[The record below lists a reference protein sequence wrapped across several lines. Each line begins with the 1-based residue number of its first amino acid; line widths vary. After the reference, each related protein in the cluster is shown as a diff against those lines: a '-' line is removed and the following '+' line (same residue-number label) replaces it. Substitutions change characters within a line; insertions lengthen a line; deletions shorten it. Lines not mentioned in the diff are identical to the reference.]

1 MTKGKTRKTSR
12 TKRTTG
18 TRQKAKTARK
28 AGTSP
33 LLKYEIIGICCILA
47 GVFATAGFIGV
58 DTGRIGHSVDDIL
71 SYIFGLGRI
80 VVSLSLIVLGLK
92 YIVIR
97 KACPVSKSWAVGTWI
112 YILLLGLV
120 HLLVIPE
127 GTEFLPH
134 SLSVGGGIVGAVMAS
149 VLRRFLGFFGA
160 VMAITGACIVT
171 FLVWKNWSI
180 SKPVAVVADKAGQE
194 AAKVSGKAVEG
205 LQDASQSLKQWHE
218 RRRIFDLQ
226 AVVGDDPLGRPAC
239 GNPDDLHG
247 VGDAPEPF
255 QPVGCRP
262 TEGAGRLL
270 ERTAEAGRPAC
281 GNSVD
286 TGQPACG
293 NPDDYPADME
303 RPAATIADARDL
315 GNGVEE
321 VRFDASPIEGDVPY
335 DWASDDSYEEAPETS
350 EETPEDARP
359 YSQIHETVVG
369 DTVPTAH
376 DVQPGPAAPAASL
389 AGETDVLGHDM
400 DDPKPIEVEKSSVAV
415 ETSEEGSSAVPKAA
429 GEKTYRLPPVSMLK
443 PGPQHIVGL
452 SDEVR
457 ENARILQETLQSFNI
472 DAKILNASQG
482 PSITR
487 YELEPAA
494 GVKVSKIVHLADDI
508 ALKLAAT
515 DIRIEAPI
523 PGKAAVGIEVPNKKL
538 TGVNLRDVIDT
549 DTFRKAAGGVPV
561 CLGKDIAGNPI
572 VADLTKMPHL
582 LVAGSTGSGKSVCIN
597 TFIASILFKQRPE
610 DVKLILIDPK
620 VVELSNY
627 NGIPHLLTPVVTDP
641 KKAAS
646 VLRWAVREMDD
657 RYKRFAVTHTRDIS
671 RYNELHPED
680 TMPFIVIIIDELAD
694 LMMMAS
700 DDVEKSIIR
709 LGQKA
714 RACGMHLVLATQRP
728 SVDVL
733 TGLIKANVPSRIA
746 FAVSSQVDSRTIL
759 DMAGAEKLIGKG
771 DMLFYPLGAS
781 KPLRVQGAF
790 ISDSEIDEMVEFI
803 KAQGGPHYDE
813 AVQKAQSENPEDS
826 VDFFEDDLM
835 RQAIDMVLET
845 GQASTSMLQRRFRV
859 GYTRAARMIDMMEA
873 MHIVGPNNGSKPREI
888 LMTAD
893 EVQQKYLS

>member
-226 AVVGDDPLGRPAC
+226 AEEAKASSAIVGD
-239 GNPDDLHG
+239 
-247 VGDAPEPF
+247 VPEPF

-262 TEGAGRLL
+262 TEGARPLL
-270 ERTAEAGRPAC
+270 ERTAEAGR
-281 GNSVD
+281 
-286 TGQPACG
+286 PACG

-303 RPAATIADARDL
+303 RPASTIADARDL

-321 VRFDASPIEGDVPY
+321 VRFDASPIEEDVPY
-335 DWASDDSYEEAPETS
+335 DWASDDSYEEVPETP
-350 EETPEDARP
+350 EEMPEDARP

-369 DTVPTAH
+369 DTVPTVH

-400 DDPKPIEVEKSSVAV
+400 DDLKPIEVEKSSVAV

-803 KAQGGPHYDE
+803 KAQGGPNYDE

>member
-71 SYIFGLGRI
+71 AYIFGLGRI

-226 AVVGDDPLGRPAC
+226 AEEAKASSAIVGDDPEL
-239 GNPDDLHG
+239 
-247 VGDAPEPF
+247 F

-286 TGQPACG
+286 TGRPACG

-303 RPAATIADARDL
+303 RSVSTIADARDL

-321 VRFDASPIEGDVPY
+321 VRFDASPIEEDVPY
-335 DWASDDSYEEAPETS
+335 DWASDDSYEEVPETL
-350 EETPEDARP
+350 EEMPEDARP

-400 DDPKPIEVEKSSVAV
+400 DDLKPIEVERSSVAV

-657 RYKRFAVTHTRDIS
+657 RYKRFAITHTRDIS

-803 KAQGGPHYDE
+803 KAQGGPNYDE

>member
-134 SLSVGGGIVGAVMAS
+134 SLSVGGGIVGAVMAL

-239 GNPDDLHG
+239 GN
-247 VGDAPEPF
+247 
-255 QPVGCRP
+255 
-262 TEGAGRLL
+262 
-270 ERTAEAGRPAC
+270 
-281 GNSVD
+281 SVD
-286 TGQPACG
+286 TGRPACG

-303 RPAATIADARDL
+303 RPASTIADARDL

-321 VRFDASPIEGDVPY
+321 VRFDASPIEEDVPY
-335 DWASDDSYEEAPETS
+335 DWASDDSYEEVPETP
-350 EETPEDARP
+350 EEMPEDARP

-400 DDPKPIEVEKSSVAV
+400 GDLKPIEVEKSSVAV
-415 ETSEEGSSAVPKAA
+415 EISEEGSSAVPKAA

-443 PGPQHIVGL
+443 PGPQHTIGL

-657 RYKRFAVTHTRDIS
+657 RYKRFAITHTRDIS

-803 KAQGGPHYDE
+803 KAQGGPNYDE

>member
-239 GNPDDLHG
+239 GN
-247 VGDAPEPF
+247 
-255 QPVGCRP
+255 
-262 TEGAGRLL
+262 
-270 ERTAEAGRPAC
+270 
-281 GNSVD
+281 SVD
-286 TGQPACG
+286 TGRPACG

-303 RPAATIADARDL
+303 QPASTIADARDL

-321 VRFDASPIEGDVPY
+321 VRFDASPIEEDVPY
-335 DWASDDSYEEAPETS
+335 DWASDDSYEEVPEM
-350 EETPEDARP
+350 PEDAQP

-376 DVQPGPAAPAASL
+376 DVQPGPAAPSASL

-400 DDPKPIEVEKSSVAV
+400 DDLKPIEVEKSSVAV

-657 RYKRFAVTHTRDIS
+657 RYKRFAITHTRDIS

-803 KAQGGPHYDE
+803 KAQGGPNYDE

>member
-33 LLKYEIIGICCILA
+33 LLKYEIVGICCILA

-149 VLRRFLGFFGA
+149 ILRRFLGFFGA

-239 GNPDDLHG
+239 GN
-247 VGDAPEPF
+247 
-255 QPVGCRP
+255 
-262 TEGAGRLL
+262 
-270 ERTAEAGRPAC
+270 
-281 GNSVD
+281 SVD
-286 TGQPACG
+286 TGRPACG

-303 RPAATIADARDL
+303 RPASTIADARDL

-321 VRFDASPIEGDVPY
+321 VRFDASPIEEDVPY
-335 DWASDDSYEEAPETS
+335 DWASDDSYEEVPETP
-350 EETPEDARP
+350 EEMPEDARP

-376 DVQPGPAAPAASL
+376 DVQPGPAASL

-400 DDPKPIEVEKSSVAV
+400 DDLKPIEVEKSSVAV

-657 RYKRFAVTHTRDIS
+657 RYKRFAITHTRDIS

-803 KAQGGPHYDE
+803 KAQGGPNYDE

>member
-71 SYIFGLGRI
+71 AYIFGLGRI

-239 GNPDDLHG
+239 GN
-247 VGDAPEPF
+247 
-255 QPVGCRP
+255 
-262 TEGAGRLL
+262 
-270 ERTAEAGRPAC
+270 
-281 GNSVD
+281 SVD
-286 TGQPACG
+286 TGRPACG

-303 RPAATIADARDL
+303 RPVSTIADARDL

-321 VRFDASPIEGDVPY
+321 VRFDASPIEEDVPY
-335 DWASDDSYEEAPETS
+335 DWASDDSYEEVPETP
-350 EETPEDARP
+350 EEMPEDARP

-376 DVQPGPAAPAASL
+376 DVQPGPAASL

-400 DDPKPIEVEKSSVAV
+400 DDLKPIEVEKSSVAV

-657 RYKRFAVTHTRDIS
+657 RYKRFAITHTRDIS

-803 KAQGGPHYDE
+803 KAQGGPNYDE

>member
-239 GNPDDLHG
+239 GNPDD
-247 VGDAPEPF
+247 
-255 QPVGCRP
+255 
-262 TEGAGRLL
+262 
-270 ERTAEAGRPAC
+270 
-281 GNSVD
+281 
-286 TGQPACG
+286 
-293 NPDDYPADME
+293 YPADME
-303 RPAATIADARDL
+303 RPASTIADARDL

-321 VRFDASPIEGDVPY
+321 VRFDASPIEEDVPY
-335 DWASDDSYEEAPETS
+335 DWASDDSYEEVPETP
-350 EETPEDARP
+350 EEMPEDARP

-376 DVQPGPAAPAASL
+376 DVQPGPAASL

-400 DDPKPIEVEKSSVAV
+400 DDLKPIEVEKSSVAV

-657 RYKRFAVTHTRDIS
+657 RYKRFAITHTRDIS

-803 KAQGGPHYDE
+803 KAQGGPNYDE

>member
-71 SYIFGLGRI
+71 AYIFGLGRI

-226 AVVGDDPLGRPAC
+226 AVVGDNPL
-239 GNPDDLHG
+239 
-247 VGDAPEPF
+247 
-255 QPVGCRP
+255 
-262 TEGAGRLL
+262 
-270 ERTAEAGRPAC
+270 GRPAC

-286 TGQPACG
+286 TGRPACG

-303 RPAATIADARDL
+303 RPVSTIADARDL

-321 VRFDASPIEGDVPY
+321 VRFDASPIEEDVPY
-335 DWASDDSYEEAPETS
+335 DWASDDSYEEVPETP
-350 EETPEDARP
+350 EEMPEDARP

-400 DDPKPIEVEKSSVAV
+400 DDLKPIEVEKSSVAV

-657 RYKRFAVTHTRDIS
+657 RYKRFAITHTRDIS

-803 KAQGGPHYDE
+803 KAQGGPNYDE

>member
-226 AVVGDDPLGRPAC
+226 AEETKASSAIVGDDPLGRPAC
-239 GNPDDLHG
+239 GNPDD
-247 VGDAPEPF
+247 
-255 QPVGCRP
+255 
-262 TEGAGRLL
+262 
-270 ERTAEAGRPAC
+270 
-281 GNSVD
+281 
-286 TGQPACG
+286 
-293 NPDDYPADME
+293 YPADME
-303 RPAATIADARDL
+303 QPASTIADARDL

-321 VRFDASPIEGDVPY
+321 VRFDASPIEEDVPY
-335 DWASDDSYEEAPETS
+335 DWASDDSYEDVPEPP
-350 EETPEDARP
+350 EEPPEDARP

-400 DDPKPIEVEKSSVAV
+400 DDLKPIEVEKSSVAV

-657 RYKRFAVTHTRDIS
+657 RYKRFAITHTRDIS

>member
-71 SYIFGLGRI
+71 AYIFGLGRI

-226 AVVGDDPLGRPAC
+226 AEEAKASSAIVGDDPK
-239 GNPDDLHG
+239 
-247 VGDAPEPF
+247 PF

-270 ERTAEAGRPAC
+270 ERAAEAGRPAC

-286 TGQPACG
+286 TGRPACE
-293 NPDDYPADME
+293 NPGDYPADME
-303 RPAATIADARDL
+303 RPASTIADARDL
-315 GNGVEE
+315 GNGIEE
-321 VRFDASPIEGDVPY
+321 VRFDASPIEEDVPY
-335 DWASDDSYEEAPETS
+335 DWASDDSYEEVP
-350 EETPEDARP
+350 ETPEEMPEDSRP

-389 AGETDVLGHDM
+389 AGETDVLGQDM
-400 DDPKPIEVEKSSVAV
+400 DDLKPIEVEKSSVAV

-657 RYKRFAVTHTRDIS
+657 RYKRFAITHTRDIS

-803 KAQGGPHYDE
+803 KAQGGPNYDE

-888 LMTAD
+888 LMTPD

>member
-71 SYIFGLGRI
+71 AYIFGLGRI

-239 GNPDDLHG
+239 GN
-247 VGDAPEPF
+247 
-255 QPVGCRP
+255 
-262 TEGAGRLL
+262 
-270 ERTAEAGRPAC
+270 
-281 GNSVD
+281 SVD
-286 TGQPACG
+286 TGRPACG

-303 RPAATIADARDL
+303 RPASTIADARDL

-321 VRFDASPIEGDVPY
+321 VRFDASPIEEDVPY
-335 DWASDDSYEEAPETS
+335 DWASDDSYEEVPETL
-350 EETPEDARP
+350 EEMPEDARP

-400 DDPKPIEVEKSSVAV
+400 DDLKPIEVEKSSVAV
-415 ETSEEGSSAVPKAA
+415 ETREEGSSAVPKAA

-657 RYKRFAVTHTRDIS
+657 RYKRFAITHTRDIS

-803 KAQGGPHYDE
+803 KAQGGPNYDE

>member
-1 MTKGKTRKTSR
+1 M
-12 TKRTTG
+12 
-18 TRQKAKTARK
+18 
-28 AGTSP
+28 
-33 LLKYEIIGICCILA
+33 
-47 GVFATAGFIGV
+47 TAGFIGV

-71 SYIFGLGRI
+71 AYIFGLGRI

-239 GNPDDLHG
+239 GN
-247 VGDAPEPF
+247 
-255 QPVGCRP
+255 
-262 TEGAGRLL
+262 
-270 ERTAEAGRPAC
+270 
-281 GNSVD
+281 SVD
-286 TGQPACG
+286 TGRPACG

-303 RPAATIADARDL
+303 RPASTIADARDL

-321 VRFDASPIEGDVPY
+321 VRFDASPIEEDVPY
-335 DWASDDSYEEAPETS
+335 DWASDDSYEEVPETP
-350 EETPEDARP
+350 EEMPEDARP

-400 DDPKPIEVEKSSVAV
+400 DDLKPIEVEKSSVAV

-657 RYKRFAVTHTRDIS
+657 RYKRFAITHTRDIS

-803 KAQGGPHYDE
+803 KAQGGPNYDE

>member
-97 KACPVSKSWAVGTWI
+97 KACPVSKSWAIGTWI

-239 GNPDDLHG
+239 GN
-247 VGDAPEPF
+247 
-255 QPVGCRP
+255 
-262 TEGAGRLL
+262 
-270 ERTAEAGRPAC
+270 
-281 GNSVD
+281 SVD
-286 TGQPACG
+286 TGRPACG

-303 RPAATIADARDL
+303 RPASTIADARDL

-321 VRFDASPIEGDVPY
+321 VRFDASPIEEDVPY
-335 DWASDDSYEEAPETS
+335 DWASDDSYEEVPETP
-350 EETPEDARP
+350 EEMPEDARP

-400 DDPKPIEVEKSSVAV
+400 DDLKPIEVEKSSVAV

-657 RYKRFAVTHTRDIS
+657 RYKRFAITHTRDIS

-803 KAQGGPHYDE
+803 KAQGGPNYDE

>member
-1 MTKGKTRKTSR
+1 M
-12 TKRTTG
+12 
-18 TRQKAKTARK
+18 
-28 AGTSP
+28 
-33 LLKYEIIGICCILA
+33 
-47 GVFATAGFIGV
+47 TAGFIGV

-71 SYIFGLGRI
+71 AYIFGLGRI

-205 LQDASQSLKQWHE
+205 LQDASRSLKQWHE

-239 GNPDDLHG
+239 GN
-247 VGDAPEPF
+247 
-255 QPVGCRP
+255 
-262 TEGAGRLL
+262 
-270 ERTAEAGRPAC
+270 
-281 GNSVD
+281 SVD
-286 TGQPACG
+286 TGRPACG

-303 RPAATIADARDL
+303 RPASTIADARDL

-321 VRFDASPIEGDVPY
+321 VRFDASPIEEDVPY
-335 DWASDDSYEEAPETS
+335 DWASDDSYEEVPETP
-350 EETPEDARP
+350 EEMPEDARP

-400 DDPKPIEVEKSSVAV
+400 DDLKPIEVEKSSVAV

-657 RYKRFAVTHTRDIS
+657 RYKRFAITHTRDIS

-803 KAQGGPHYDE
+803 KAQGGPNYDE

>member
-226 AVVGDDPLGRPAC
+226 AEEAKASSAIVGD
-239 GNPDDLHG
+239 
-247 VGDAPEPF
+247 VPEPF

-262 TEGAGRLL
+262 TEGARPLL

-281 GNSVD
+281 GN
-286 TGQPACG
+286 
-293 NPDDYPADME
+293 PDDYPADME
-303 RPAATIADARDL
+303 RQASTIADARDL

-321 VRFDASPIEGDVPY
+321 VRFDATPIEEDVPY
-335 DWASDDSYEEAPETS
+335 DWASDDSYEEVPETP
-350 EETPEDARP
+350 EEMPEDARP

-400 DDPKPIEVEKSSVAV
+400 DDLKPIEVEKSSVAV

-657 RYKRFAVTHTRDIS
+657 RYKRFAITHTRDIS

-803 KAQGGPHYDE
+803 KAQGGPNYDE

>member
-71 SYIFGLGRI
+71 AYIFGLGRI

-226 AVVGDDPLGRPAC
+226 AEEAKASSDIVGA
-239 GNPDDLHG
+239 
-247 VGDAPEPF
+247 VPEPF

-262 TEGAGRLL
+262 TEGARPLL
-270 ERTAEAGRPAC
+270 ERTAEAGRP
-281 GNSVD
+281 
-286 TGQPACG
+286 TCG

-303 RPAATIADARDL
+303 RPASTIADARDL

-321 VRFDASPIEGDVPY
+321 VRFDASPIEEDVPY
-335 DWASDDSYEEAPETS
+335 DWASDDSYEEVPETP
-350 EETPEDARP
+350 EEMPEDARP

-400 DDPKPIEVEKSSVAV
+400 DNLKPIEVEKSSVAV

-657 RYKRFAVTHTRDIS
+657 RYKRFAITHTRDIS

-803 KAQGGPHYDE
+803 KAQGGPNYDE

>member
-33 LLKYEIIGICCILA
+33 LLKYEIVGICCILA

-205 LQDASQSLKQWHE
+205 LQDTSQSLKQWHE

-226 AVVGDDPLGRPAC
+226 AEEAKASSAIVGA
-239 GNPDDLHG
+239 
-247 VGDAPEPF
+247 VPEPF

-262 TEGAGRLL
+262 TEGARQLL
-270 ERTAEAGRPAC
+270 ERTSETGR
-281 GNSVD
+281 
-286 TGQPACG
+286 TACG

-303 RPAATIADARDL
+303 RPASTIADARDL

-321 VRFDASPIEGDVPY
+321 VRFDASPIEEDVPY
-335 DWASDDSYEEAPETS
+335 DWASDDSYEEVPETP
-350 EETPEDARP
+350 EEMPEDARP

-400 DDPKPIEVEKSSVAV
+400 DDLKPIEVEKSSVAV

-657 RYKRFAVTHTRDIS
+657 RYKRFAITHTRDIS

-803 KAQGGPHYDE
+803 KAQGGPNYDE

>member
-33 LLKYEIIGICCILA
+33 LLKYEIVGICCILA

-226 AVVGDDPLGRPAC
+226 AEEAKASSDIVGA
-239 GNPDDLHG
+239 
-247 VGDAPEPF
+247 VPEPF
-255 QPVGCRP
+255 QPAGGRP
-262 TEGAGRLL
+262 TEGARPLL
-270 ERTAEAGRPAC
+270 ERTAEAGR
-281 GNSVD
+281 
-286 TGQPACG
+286 PACG

-303 RPAATIADARDL
+303 RPASTIADARDL

-321 VRFDASPIEGDVPY
+321 VRFDASPIEEDVPY
-335 DWASDDSYEEAPETS
+335 DWASDDSYEEVPETP
-350 EETPEDARP
+350 EEMPEDARP

-400 DDPKPIEVEKSSVAV
+400 DDLKPIEVEKSSVAV

-657 RYKRFAVTHTRDIS
+657 RYKRFAITHTRDIS

-803 KAQGGPHYDE
+803 KAQGGPNYDE

>member
-71 SYIFGLGRI
+71 AYIFGLGRI

-226 AVVGDDPLGRPAC
+226 AEEAKASSAIVGDD
-239 GNPDDLHG
+239 
-247 VGDAPEPF
+247 PEPF

-286 TGQPACG
+286 TGRPACG

-303 RPAATIADARDL
+303 RPVSTIADARDL

-321 VRFDASPIEGDVPY
+321 VRFDASPIEEDVPY
-335 DWASDDSYEEAPETS
+335 DWASDDSYEEVPETP
-350 EETPEDARP
+350 EEMPEDARP

-376 DVQPGPAAPAASL
+376 DVLPGPAAPAASL

-400 DDPKPIEVEKSSVAV
+400 DDLKPIEVERSSVAV

-620 VVELSNY
+620 VVELSDY

-657 RYKRFAVTHTRDIS
+657 RYKRFAITHTRDIS

-803 KAQGGPHYDE
+803 KAQGGPNYDE

>member
-239 GNPDDLHG
+239 GN
-247 VGDAPEPF
+247 
-255 QPVGCRP
+255 
-262 TEGAGRLL
+262 
-270 ERTAEAGRPAC
+270 
-281 GNSVD
+281 SVD
-286 TGQPACG
+286 TGRPACG

-321 VRFDASPIEGDVPY
+321 VRFDASPIEEDVPY
-335 DWASDDSYEEAPETS
+335 DWASDDSYEEVPETP
-350 EETPEDARP
+350 EEMPEDARP

-400 DDPKPIEVEKSSVAV
+400 DDLKPIEVEKSSVAV

-657 RYKRFAVTHTRDIS
+657 RYKRFAITHTRDIS

>member
-1 MTKGKTRKTSR
+1 LTKGKTRKTSR

-134 SLSVGGGIVGAVMAS
+134 SLSVGGGIVGAVMAL

-239 GNPDDLHG
+239 GN
-247 VGDAPEPF
+247 
-255 QPVGCRP
+255 
-262 TEGAGRLL
+262 
-270 ERTAEAGRPAC
+270 
-281 GNSVD
+281 SVD
-286 TGQPACG
+286 TGRPACG

-303 RPAATIADARDL
+303 RPASTIADARDL

-321 VRFDASPIEGDVPY
+321 VRFDASPIEEDVPY
-335 DWASDDSYEEAPETS
+335 DWASDDSYEEVPETP
-350 EETPEDARP
+350 EEMPEDARP

-400 DDPKPIEVEKSSVAV
+400 GDLKPIEVEKSSVAV

-443 PGPQHIVGL
+443 PGPQHTIGL

-657 RYKRFAVTHTRDIS
+657 RYKRFAITHTRDIS

-803 KAQGGPHYDE
+803 KAQGGPNYDE

>member
-1 MTKGKTRKTSR
+1 MANGRTPKTTRR
-12 TKRTTG
+12 KRTTRR
-18 TRQKAKTARK
+18 TRPAKRAEK
-28 AGTSP
+28 SP
-33 LLKYEIIGICCILA
+33 LLKYEIIGIFCILF
-47 GVFATAGFIGV
+47 GVFATVGFIGV
-58 DTGRIGHSVDDIL
+58 DTGRIGHSVDDVL

-80 VVSLSLIVLGLK
+80 VVSLSLVVLGLK
-92 YIVIR
+92 YIVVR
-97 KACPVSKSWAVGTWI
+97 KACPVSRSWVIGAWI
-112 YILLLGLV
+112 YVLLLGLI

-127 GTEFLPH
+127 GTKFLPA
-134 SLSVGGGIVGAVMAS
+134 SLSVGGGIIGAVVSS
-149 VLRRFLGFFGA
+149 VLQQFLGFFGA
-160 VMAITGACIVT
+160 VMAIMGAAIVT
-171 FLVWKNWSI
+171 FLIWKNWSI
-180 SKPVAVVADKAGQE
+180 SQPVAAVADKAGQE
-194 AAKVSGKAVEG
+194 AARVSGKAVEG
-205 LQDASQSLKQWHE
+205 LQDASQSLRQWHE
-218 RRRIFDLQ
+218 KRKIFDFQ
-226 AVVGDDPLGRPAC
+226 ALEEGSADTPEDASAVDK
-239 GNPDDLHG
+239 DLS
-247 VGDAPEPF
+247 
-255 QPVGCRP
+255 
-262 TEGAGRLL
+262 EGIQI
-270 ERTAEAGRPAC
+270 
-281 GNSVD
+281 S
-286 TGQPACG
+286 
-293 NPDDYPADME
+293 
-303 RPAATIADARDL
+303 DARDL

-321 VRFDASPIEGDVPY
+321 VSFDSRPIEELPAV
-335 DWASDDSYEEAPETS
+335 EES
-350 EETPEDARP
+350 VSPEDIEAYWNEDLEDGFDDGP
-359 YSQIHETVVG
+359 QDETDYSQIHETVVS
-369 DTVPTAH
+369 DAEPTAH
-376 DVQPGPAAPAASL
+376 DVQPVSTSSL
-389 AGETDVLGHDM
+389 AEERDVLRHDM
-400 DDPKPIEVEKSSVAV
+400 DDIKPIEVEQSTVAV
-415 ETSEEGSSAVPKAA
+415 DLSEEGSSAVPKA
-429 GEKTYRLPPVSMLK
+429 ERKSIYRLPSVSMLK
-443 PGPQHIVGL
+443 PGPQHTVGL

-457 ENARILQETLQSFNI
+457 ENAAILKETLQSFNI

-523 PGKAAVGIEVPNKKL
+523 PGKAAVGIEVPNKTL
-538 TGVNLRDVIDT
+538 TGVNLRDVIESEK
-549 DTFRKAAGGVPV
+549 FQKAARGVPV

-657 RYKRFAVTHTRDIS
+657 RYKRFADTHTRDIS
-671 RYNELHPED
+671 RYNELHPDEA
-680 TMPFIVIIIDELAD
+680 MPFIVIIIDELAD
-694 LMMMAS
+694 LMMTAS

-759 DMAGAEKLIGKG
+759 DMAGADKLIGKG

-803 KAQGGPHYDE
+803 KGQDGPHYDE
-813 AVQKAQSENPEDS
+813 SVQKAQSENSEDS
-826 VDFFEDDLM
+826 VDFFEDELM
-835 RQAIDMVLET
+835 QQAIDMVLET
-845 GQASTSMLQRRFRV
+845 GQASTSMLQRRFRI

-873 MHIVGPNNGSKPREI
+873 MHIVGPNNGSKPRDI

-893 EVQQKYLS
+893 EVQQKYLG

>member
-71 SYIFGLGRI
+71 AYIFGLGRI

-239 GNPDDLHG
+239 GN
-247 VGDAPEPF
+247 
-255 QPVGCRP
+255 
-262 TEGAGRLL
+262 
-270 ERTAEAGRPAC
+270 
-281 GNSVD
+281 SVD
-286 TGQPACG
+286 TGRPACG

-303 RPAATIADARDL
+303 RPVSTIADARDL

-321 VRFDASPIEGDVPY
+321 VRFDASPIEEDVPY
-335 DWASDDSYEEAPETS
+335 DWASDDSYEEVPETP
-350 EETPEDARP
+350 EEMPEDARP

-400 DDPKPIEVEKSSVAV
+400 DDLKPIEVEKSSVAV

-641 KKAAS
+641 KKATS

-657 RYKRFAVTHTRDIS
+657 RYKRFAITHTRDIS

-803 KAQGGPHYDE
+803 KAQGGPNYDE

>member
-226 AVVGDDPLGRPAC
+226 AEEAKASSAIVGDD
-239 GNPDDLHG
+239 
-247 VGDAPEPF
+247 PEPF

-281 GNSVD
+281 GN
-286 TGQPACG
+286 
-293 NPDDYPADME
+293 PDDYPADME
-303 RPAATIADARDL
+303 RPASTIADARDL

-321 VRFDASPIEGDVPY
+321 VRFDASPIEEDVPY
-335 DWASDDSYEEAPETS
+335 DWASDDSYEEVPETP
-350 EETPEDARP
+350 EEMPEDARP

-400 DDPKPIEVEKSSVAV
+400 DDLKPIEVEKSSVAV

-657 RYKRFAVTHTRDIS
+657 RYKRFAITHTRDIS

-803 KAQGGPHYDE
+803 KAQGGPNYDE

>member
-18 TRQKAKTARK
+18 TRQKVKTARK

-71 SYIFGLGRI
+71 AYIFGLGRI

-239 GNPDDLHG
+239 GN
-247 VGDAPEPF
+247 
-255 QPVGCRP
+255 
-262 TEGAGRLL
+262 
-270 ERTAEAGRPAC
+270 
-281 GNSVD
+281 SVD
-286 TGQPACG
+286 TGRPACG

-303 RPAATIADARDL
+303 RPASTIADARDL

-321 VRFDASPIEGDVPY
+321 VRFDASPIEEDVPY
-335 DWASDDSYEEAPETS
+335 DWASDDSYEEVPETP
-350 EETPEDARP
+350 EEMPEDARP

-369 DTVPTAH
+369 DAVPTAH

-400 DDPKPIEVEKSSVAV
+400 DDLKPIEVEKSSVAV

-657 RYKRFAVTHTRDIS
+657 RYKRFAITHTRDIS

-803 KAQGGPHYDE
+803 KAQGGPNYDE